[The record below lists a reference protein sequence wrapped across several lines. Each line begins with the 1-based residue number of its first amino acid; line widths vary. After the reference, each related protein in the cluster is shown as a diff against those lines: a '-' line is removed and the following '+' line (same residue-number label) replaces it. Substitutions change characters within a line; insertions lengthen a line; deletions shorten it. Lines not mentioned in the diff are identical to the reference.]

1 MCIVWLGGEG
11 GVGDGDGGKCYYM
24 VFGYS
29 LIEM

>member
-1 MCIVWLGGEG
+1 MCVLGGGG
-11 GVGDGDGGKCYYM
+11 GVGDGDGRKCYYM